1 VPQVGLNSRFWRGR
15 RVFVTGHTGFM
26 GGWLCSW
33 LARLGAEVHG
43 YALPAPS
50 QPSFFEATGLAGA
63 AAPSIASS
71 TIADIRDHAALAAAL
86 HHARPDTVMHLAAQ
100 PLVRAAAADPVG
112 TYATNVMG
120 TVHLMEAMRACPS
133 IRAAIIVTTDKVYEN
148 KEWDWGY
155 RETDALGGR
164 EPYGN
169 SKACAELVVESFR
182 QTFFSGPAA
191 PGIATVR
198 AGNII
203 GGGDWAA
210 DRLVPDAM
218 RAFAAGRRLDIRH
231 PEAVRP
237 WQHVLEPV
245 RGFLMLAERLSA
257 EPAAFSSGWNFG
269 PAESDSRPVG
279 WMAERLTDAWNAD
292 PVAGVVAGAEWR
304 HVPVAGPHEA
314 TLLTLSSARAKR
326 AFGWQTLWS
335 AETAVRKTVEWY
347 RAFYAGEDARQT
359 TERQIALF
367 EKETYD
373 GCEREEDAGQ
383 DRDAAR
389 PLPRPRIVQL

>member
-1 VPQVGLNSRFWRGR
+1 MPQVGVTPGFWQGR

-26 GGWLCSW
+26 GGWLCAR

-50 QPSFFEATGLAGA
+50 KPSFYEATDLARD
-63 AAPSIASS
+63 ISS
-71 TIADIRDHAALAAAL
+71 TIADVRDHFALTAAMRR
-86 HHARPDTVMHLAAQ
+86 ARPDVVLHLAAQ

-120 TVHLMEAMRACPS
+120 TVHLLEAMRACPS
-133 IRAAIIVTTDKVYEN
+133 VRAAVIVTTDKVYEN

-169 SKACAELVVESFR
+169 SKACAELVVEAFR
-182 QTFFSGPAA
+182 RSYFMGATA

-203 GGGDWAA
+203 GGGDWAV

-218 RAFAAGRRLDIRH
+218 RAFAHGRPLEIRH

-245 RGFLMLAERLSA
+245 HGFLMLAERLS
-257 EPAAFSSGWNFG
+257 ENPVAFSSGWNFG
-269 PAESDSRPVG
+269 PAEADSQPVG
-279 WMAERLTDAWNAD
+279 WMADRLVAAWNK
-292 PVAGVVAGAEWR
+292 AGDGNAQW
-304 HVPVAGPHEA
+304 HSVPAAGPHEA
-314 TLLTLSSARAKR
+314 TLLTLSSARANR
-326 AFGWQTLWS
+326 AFGWQTHWT
-335 AETAVRKTVEWY
+335 AETAIDKSVEWY
-347 RAFYAGEDARQT
+347 RAFYASDDVRQL
-359 TERQIALF
+359 TERQIAIF
-367 EKETYD
+367 EKETYH
-373 GCEREEDAGQ
+373 GNESETDAGRVP
-383 DRDAAR
+383 DVAR
-389 PLPRPRIVQL
+389 GVPRPRIVKN

>member
-1 VPQVGLNSRFWRGR
+1 MPQDSVNPAFWAGR

-26 GGWLCSW
+26 GGWLCTW
-33 LARLGAEVHG
+33 LSRLGAEVHG
-43 YALPAPS
+43 YAL
-50 QPSFFEATGLAGA
+50 
-63 AAPSIASS
+63 AAPSEPSFYETTGLSRDLSS
-71 TIADIRDHAALAAAL
+71 TIADVRDRDALAAAMRR
-86 HHARPDTVMHLAAQ
+86 ARPEIVLHLAAQ

-120 TVHLMEAMRACPS
+120 TVHLLDAMRACPTVT
-133 IRAAIIVTTDKVYEN
+133 AAVVVTTDKVYEN
-148 KEWDWGY
+148 KEWEWGY

-169 SKACAELVVESFR
+169 SKACSELVVEAFR
-182 QTFFSGPAA
+182 QSYFSGAAA

-218 RAFAAGRRLDIRH
+218 RAFADGRALEIRH

-245 RGFLMLAERLSA
+245 RGFLMLAERLTGQ
-257 EPAAFSSGWNFG
+257 PADFSSGWNFG
-269 PAESDSRPVG
+269 PAEADSQPVG
-279 WMAERLTDAWNAD
+279 WMADRLVSAWGDA
-292 PVAGVVAGAEWR
+292 AEWR
-304 HVPVAGPHEA
+304 SVAAAGPHEA
-314 TLLTLSSARAKR
+314 TLLTLSSVRAKR
-326 AFGWQTLWS
+326 AFGWETKWT
-335 AETAVRKTVEWY
+335 AETAIRRTVEWY
-347 RAFYAGEDARQT
+347 RAFYANEDVRKT
-359 TERQIALF
+359 TERQIADF
-367 EKETYD
+367 EKETYH
-373 GCEREEDAGQ
+373 GSEPKEAASR

-389 PLPRPRIVQL
+389 TVARPRIVQV

>member
-1 VPQVGLNSRFWRGR
+1 MPQVGVDPRFWHGR

-26 GGWLCSW
+26 GGWLCAW

-50 QPSFFEATGLAGA
+50 KPSFFEASGLA
-63 AAPSIASS
+63 SNLASS
-71 TIADIRDHAALAAAL
+71 TIADVRDLFALTAAMRR
-86 HHARPDTVMHLAAQ
+86 ARPDIVLHLAAQ

-120 TVHLMEAMRACPS
+120 TVHLMEAMRGCAS
-133 IRAAIIVTTDKVYEN
+133 ARAAVIVTTDKVYEN
-148 KEWDWGY
+148 KEWEWGY

-182 QTFFSGPAA
+182 QTYFAAAAA

-218 RAFAAGRRLDIRH
+218 RAFAAGRALEIRH
-231 PEAVRP
+231 PQAVRP

-279 WMAERLTDAWNAD
+279 WMAERLTDAWKADGGPNAKWLHI
-292 PVAGVVAGAEWR
+292 PS
-304 HVPVAGPHEA
+304 AGPHEA

-326 AFGWQTLWS
+326 AFGWQTLWT

-347 RAFYAGEDARQT
+347 RAFYAGLDARQM
-359 TERQIALF
+359 TERQIAIF

-373 GCEREEDAGQ
+373 GCNSEEDAGR

-389 PLPRPRIVQL
+389 DARPRIVQA

>member
-1 VPQVGLNSRFWRGR
+1 MPEIGVTASFWRGR

-26 GGWLCSW
+26 GGWLCAW

-43 YALPAPS
+43 YALPPPS
-50 QPSFFEATGLAGA
+50 QPSFFEATGLGSDVA
-63 AAPSIASS
+63 S
-71 TIADIRDHAALAAAL
+71 TIADVRDLYALTDAMRR
-86 HHARPDTVMHLAAQ
+86 ARPDVVMHLAAQ

-120 TVHLMEAMRACPS
+120 TVHLLEALRACPS
-133 IRAAIIVTTDKVYEN
+133 VRAAVIVTTDKVYEN

-169 SKACAELVVESFR
+169 SKACAELVVEAFR
-182 QTFFSGPAA
+182 KSYFTGASA

-218 RAFAAGRRLDIRH
+218 RAFAEGRALEIRH

-257 EPAAFSSGWNFG
+257 EAESFSSGWNFG
-269 PAESDSRPVG
+269 PAERDSRPVG
-279 WMAERLTDAWNAD
+279 WMADRLADAWSARGGR
-292 PVAGVVAGAEWR
+292 PARWR
-304 HVPVAGPHEA
+304 HIPAPGPHEA

-335 AETAVRKTVEWY
+335 AETAIRESVDWY
-347 RAFYAGEDARQT
+347 RAFYASDDVRQT
-359 TERQIALF
+359 TERQIAQF
-367 EKETYD
+367 EKETYHGD
-373 GCEREEDAGQ
+373 EPEADHGQ
-383 DRDAAR
+383 ERDAAAAV
-389 PLPRPRIVQL
+389 PRPRIVRL

>member
-1 VPQVGLNSRFWRGR
+1 MSEVGVNARFWQGR

-33 LARLGAEVHG
+33 LVRMGAEVHG
-43 YALPAPS
+43 YALAAPS
-50 QPSFFEATGLAGA
+50 QPSFFETTDLA
-63 AAPSIASS
+63 SLLVSS
-71 TIADIRDHAALAAAL
+71 TIADVRDLGALSAALRA
-86 HHARPDTVMHLAAQ
+86 ARPDVVMHLAAQ

-120 TVHLMEAMRACPS
+120 TVNLMEAMRGCPS
-133 IRAAIIVTTDKVYEN
+133 VRASVIVTTDKVYDN

-155 RETDALGGR
+155 RESDALGGR

-169 SKACAELVVESFR
+169 SKACAEFVVDSFR
-182 QTFFSGPAA
+182 QTFFAGPNA

-218 RAFAAGRRLDIRH
+218 RAFAEGRALEIRN
-231 PEAVRP
+231 PDAVRP

-245 RGFLMLAERLSA
+245 RGFLMLAERLS
-257 EPAAFSSGWNFG
+257 EDPAGFSSGWNFG
-269 PAESDSRPVG
+269 PAEDDSQPVG
-279 WMAERLTDAWNAD
+279 WMVERLVESW
-292 PVAGVVAGAEWR
+292 GCGAEWR
-304 HVPVAGPHEA
+304 RVPSTGPHEA

-326 AFGWQTLWS
+326 AFGWHTHWT
-335 AETAVRKTVEWY
+335 AETAVRATVEWY
-347 RAFYAGEDARQT
+347 RAFYAGADARQT
-359 TERQIALF
+359 TERQIAIY
-367 EKETYD
+367 EKETYH
-373 GCEREEDAGQ
+373 GNEREAEAGR

-389 PLPRPRIVQL
+389 AVPRPRVVQG